1 MIFRRA
7 LLREFTDLSLVVFVV
22 MFAIIMVTQLVRFL
36 GAAASGVV
44 APEGVIALLGFRAIY
59 YLPVLLALTLFISV
73 LLSLTRSYR
82 DSEMIVWFSSGISI
96 TAWIRPV
103 LAFAV
108 PLSIII
114 AVLSLF
120 LSPWAF
126 GKGEVY
132 RQQLD
137 ARDDV
142 ATPTPGVF
150 RESKQAERVYFVESA
165 AGEGNTMA
173 NIFVNSVQH
182 QQLGTMV
189 ANNGYQEVLDN
200 GDRFLV
206 LLNGRRYDGPPG
218 SPEYKI
224 MVFER
229 YTMRVEPYEAKS
241 EIPQRRALSTLEL
254 LRDGSVVSL
263 SEFVWRAG
271 LPLSALLLAL
281 LAIPLSFVNPRV
293 GRSFNLVLALA
304 IYMVYSNSL
313 SIARGLVAQQKI
325 SLTLGFWGVHVFM
338 LVLLLLLFYRR
349 LAVFSLFRTNVMRL
363 GAKDAKLASSGRLNS
378 IENARSE
385 RTREERVPLHT
396 QHADAD
402 IDHGFAEAKNT
413 HGVTS
418 IEVLGQT
425 DQPQAAPPVE
435 MEKKVIPQRSEIEA
449 QRETPHETAR
459 KPGLKQSEAK
469 AKPVDSHRTDQR
481 QAVLPF
487 EVEKKVTPQRSEIEA
502 KRETPRETAHKP
514 RLKQVETKAKPAE
527 SPRSKAKPKREG
539 EARGKVGAETKSRT
553 KPRITVKA
561 KAGSTATEAKLKPR
575 RGKGKAKK

>member
-7 LLREFTDLSLVVFVV
+7 LLREFADLALAVFVV
-22 MFAIIMVTQLVRFL
+22 MFAIIIVTQLVRFL
-36 GAAASGVV
+36 GAAASGTV
-44 APEGVIALLGFRAIY
+44 APEGVIALLGFMAIY
-59 YLPVLLALTLFISV
+59 YLPVLMALTLFISV

-108 PLSIII
+108 PLVAII

-126 GKGEVY
+126 GKSEQY
-132 RQQLD
+132 RRQLE

-150 RESKQAERVYFVESA
+150 RESKQADRVYFVGSA
-165 AGEGNTMA
+165 AGEGDTVSD
-173 NIFVNSVQH
+173 IFVSSVQN
-182 QQLGTMV
+182 QQLGIMV
-189 ANNGYQEVLDN
+189 AKNGYQETREN

-206 LLNGRRYDGPPG
+206 LLHGRRYEGPPG

-224 MVFER
+224 TDFDK
-229 YTMRVEPYEAKS
+229 YDIRVEPYEAKQ
-241 EIPQRRALSTLEL
+241 EVPQGRGTSTLDL
-254 LRDGSVVSL
+254 LREGSPASL
-263 SEFVWRAG
+263 AEFVWRAG
-271 LPLSALLLAL
+271 LPVSALLLAL

-293 GRSFNLVLALA
+293 GRSFNLILALA
-304 IYMVYSNSL
+304 AYMVYSNSL

-325 SLTLGFWGVHVFM
+325 SLMLGFWGVHVFM

-363 GAKDAKLASSGRLNS
+363 GAKGAKIASSGRLNS

-385 RTREERVPLHT
+385 GAREERVPLHT
-396 QHADAD
+396 QHADAA
-402 IDHGFAEAKNT
+402 IDHRLAEAKNT

-435 MEKKVIPQRSEIEA
+435 MEKKVMPQRSEIEA
-449 QRETPHETAR
+449 QRGTPRETVH

-481 QAVLPF
+481 QAVLSF
-487 EVEKKVTPQRSEIEA
+487 EVEKKVAPQRSEIEA

-514 RLKQVETKAKPAE
+514 RVKQGKTKAKPAE
-527 SPRSKAKPKREG
+527 SPRSKAKPKRRG
-539 EARGKVGAETKSRT
+539 EAKGKVGVETKSKP
-553 KPRITVKA
+553 KPRVTVKA
-561 KAGSTATEAKLKPR
+561 KVGSTAAEAKPKPK
-575 RGKGKAKK
+575 RGESKAKK

>member
-7 LLREFTDLSLVVFVV
+7 LLREFIDLALAVFVV
-22 MFAIIMVTQLVRFL
+22 MFAIIMVTQLVRYL
-36 GAAASGVV
+36 GAAASGAV
-44 APEGVIALLGFRAIY
+44 APEGVITLLGFRAIY

-103 LAFAV
+103 LTFAV
-108 PLSIII
+108 PLTIII
-114 AVLSLF
+114 AALSLF

-126 GKGEVY
+126 GKGEEY

-150 RESKQAERVYFVESA
+150 RESKHEERVYFVESA

-182 QQLGTMV
+182 QQLGTLV

-206 LLNGRRYDGPPG
+206 LLNGSRYDGPPG

-229 YTMRVEPYEAKS
+229 YAMRVEPYEAKG
-241 EIPQRRALSTLEL
+241 EIPQRRSVSTLEL
-254 LRDGSVVSL
+254 LRDGSAASL

-304 IYMVYSNSL
+304 VYMVYSNTL

-325 SLTLGFWGVHVFM
+325 SLMLGFWAVHIFM
-338 LVLLLLLFYRR
+338 LIILALLFYKRLSIMPLARFFRR
-349 LAVFSLFRTNVMRL
+349 
-363 GAKDAKLASSGRLNS
+363 
-378 IENARSE
+378 
-385 RTREERVPLHT
+385 
-396 QHADAD
+396 
-402 IDHGFAEAKNT
+402 
-413 HGVTS
+413 
-418 IEVLGQT
+418 
-425 DQPQAAPPVE
+425 
-435 MEKKVIPQRSEIEA
+435 
-449 QRETPHETAR
+449 
-459 KPGLKQSEAK
+459 
-469 AKPVDSHRTDQR
+469 
-481 QAVLPF
+481 
-487 EVEKKVTPQRSEIEA
+487 
-502 KRETPRETAHKP
+502 
-514 RLKQVETKAKPAE
+514 
-527 SPRSKAKPKREG
+527 
-539 EARGKVGAETKSRT
+539 
-553 KPRITVKA
+553 
-561 KAGSTATEAKLKPR
+561 
-575 RGKGKAKK
+575 